1 MSNFLRLFYILLI
14 IRKYNLTDF
23 AKNHKS
29 FLLKIFC
36 FFLNFPSIK
45 KKTNRSK
52 EQRLRYALEQLGPLF
67 VKFGQVISTRR
78 DILYEELANEL
89 TLLQDQVTPFS
100 GKKAIEII
108 EISFKKKN

>member
-1 MSNFLRLFYILLI
+1 MSNFLRFFHILLI

-23 AKNHKS
+23 AENHKS

-45 KKTNRSK
+45 KKTHSSK

-108 EISFKKKN
+108 EI

>member
-1 MSNFLRLFYILLI
+1 
-14 IRKYNLTDF
+14 
-23 AKNHKS
+23 
-29 FLLKIFC
+29 C

-45 KKTNRSK
+45 KKTHSSK

-78 DILYEELANEL
+78 DILYGELANEL

-100 GKKAIEII
+100 GKEAIEII
-108 EISFKKKN
+108 EISFKKKINEIFSNFSE